1 MFTGKARAAHPDAV
15 FVAND
20 HMAIAA
26 MDVLRYELGLR
37 VPEEVSVV
45 SFDDVPQAAWPSYGL
60 TTVRQSAARMVEAT
74 VEALMARIEGGG
86 RDSASGR
93 DRGSAHRAHFRAGPG
108 RARAVKGFDPP
119 LPRSSRRE
127 GAP

>member
-1 MFTGKARAAHPDAV
+1 
-15 FVAND
+15 
-20 HMAIAA
+20 MAIAA

-74 VEALMARIEGGG
+74 VDALMARIEAGDETPRRVEIEG
-86 RDSASGR
+86 A
-93 DRGSAHRAHFRAGPG
+93 AHRAHFRPGPG
-108 RARAVKGFDPP
+108 RVRAVKGFDPS
-119 LPRSSRRE
+119 PRCFPHRPGGARAVLGLLAGESGQALRE
-127 GAP
+127 LG